1 MIPSRIYPSSQK
13 MSTFGDMGI
22 NIDDP
27 DEIENALE
35 NNYNHL
41 FQKSYLN
48 HQRNKESQL
57 KNADIDD
64 CCEIENYEKLYLDSF
79 KAHKLK
85 EEVKMPEEETFVRD
99 EGRGKQVIIGRI
111 YLGQLTLERME
122 RDKAFTEAEVAGIM
136 AAKRASDLIP
146 AHLSRAINKAGNIL
160 RKKLNEVEILLIYHF
175 YFLLKSVQNIEL
187 GTRWR

>member
-1 MIPSRIYPSSQK
+1 MFSSKLILTTVRRSFVIPSRIYQSSQK
-13 MSTFGDMGI
+13 MSTFGDKGI

-27 DEIENALE
+27 DEIENVLE
-35 NNYNHL
+35 NNYNNL

-48 HQRNKESQL
+48 HQRNKKSQL
-57 KNADIDD
+57 QNADIDD
-64 CCEIENYEKLYLDSF
+64 CSEIENYEKLYLDSF

-85 EEVKMPEEETFVRD
+85 EEVKLLEEETFVDD

-136 AAKRASDLIP
+136 AAKRTSDLIP

-160 RKKLNEVEILLIYHF
+160 RKKLN
-175 YFLLKSVQNIEL
+175 
-187 GTRWR
+187 